1 MSKMF
6 LALGDA
12 SEGFDDMLGEIY
24 MEYVSRGQH
33 GQYFTPMNISDMMA
47 LCSGAENLKPEQSV
61 CDPCCGSG
69 RMLLAVAKVCAKKNG
84 NRRLFCYGSDI
95 DLVCVKMAVINMMLN
110 SIPGEIAWMNSLSM
124 EHWRSYHIG
133 LLLLDSFW
141 MPTIRVTGAG
151 ETSFIQRLQ
160 ESGRASGSEIPES
173 VVAHV
178 NPVQLSLF
186 DF

>member
-1 MSKMF
+1 MF

-47 LCSGAENLKPEQSV
+47 LCSGA
-61 CDPCCGSG
+61 
-69 RMLLAVAKVCAKKNG
+69 
-84 NRRLFCYGSDI
+84 
-95 DLVCVKMAVINMMLN
+95 
-110 SIPGEIAWMNSLSM
+110 
-124 EHWRSYHIG
+124 
-133 LLLLDSFW
+133 
-141 MPTIRVTGAG
+141 
-151 ETSFIQRLQ
+151 
-160 ESGRASGSEIPES
+160 SGSEIPES

-178 NPVQLSLF
+178 NLVQLSLF